1 MKPESMP
8 HGPSAWPDAMSPVDL
23 SAKTVLLRQIAELS
37 QWLTSQGLDLQNDAH
52 TDAGTRDHLYLR
64 YGVLIGLKQALALLT
79 SDGETVH

>member
-52 TDAGTRDHLYLR
+52 TDASANAHHHAVYWTCCPC
-64 YGVLIGLKQALALLT
+64 T
-79 SDGETVH
+79 